1 MKDCIQIT
9 QITDLHLGSDKNS
22 TVGGVN
28 TLDSFKAVLNALD
41 DEGRGDDLLLLSGD
55 LSGES
60 NAEAYVLLNQLL
72 VEKGKQIIWLPG
84 NHDDSELMQKGL
96 INYPH
101 RAVVEMGEWGI
112 LTLDSSQP
120 GTPIGHISEAQL
132 QQVKVGLE
140 QLAGRAVLIAM
151 HHSPVEVGCRW
162 LDAQKIQNADAL
174 YNLLIQHGNVKAVI
188 TGHVHQHFDGLWGEL
203 ILHTTPSS
211 CIQFRQ
217 NSDDFALSD
226 QPPGYRWLNLKA
238 SGAMETGVEFI
249 TGFQQRPDIHTTG
262 Y

>member
-1 MKDCIQIT
+1 MMDSIQIT
-9 QITDLHLGSDKNS
+9 QISDLHLGSNKDA
-22 TVGGVN
+22 TLAGVN

-41 DEGRGDDLLLLSGD
+41 DQGRGDDLLLLSGD

-60 NAEAYVLLNQLL
+60 SAEAYVLLNQLL
-72 VEKGKQIIWLPG
+72 LEKGKQVIWLPG

-96 INYPH
+96 INFPPS
-101 RAVVEMGEWGI
+101 AVVEMGEWGI
-112 LTLDSSQP
+112 LIVDSSQS

-132 QQVKVGLE
+132 QHVKIGLE
-140 QLAGRAVLIAM
+140 QLAGKAVLIAM
-151 HHSPVEVGCRW
+151 HHSPVEVGSRW
-162 LDAQKIQNADAL
+162 LDTQKVQNADAL
-174 YNLLIQHGNVKAVI
+174 YDLLIQHGNVKAVI

-238 SGAMETGVEFI
+238 SGVIETGVEFI
-249 TGFQQRPDIHTTG
+249 AGFDQSPDIQNTG